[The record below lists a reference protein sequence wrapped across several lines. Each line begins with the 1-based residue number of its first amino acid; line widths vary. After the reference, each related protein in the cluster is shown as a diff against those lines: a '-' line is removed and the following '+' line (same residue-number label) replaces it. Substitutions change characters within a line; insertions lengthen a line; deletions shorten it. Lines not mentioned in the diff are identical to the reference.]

1 MKTSENWMVTIKQN
15 AKYFAFTLILFLA
28 VVNTGCG
35 GGGSSGS
42 SSEVLPR
49 EEIIFNGIGP
59 NGIFDPA
66 LAFDPVTNRIWMSYS
81 EVGDSAMWPG
91 QNTTID
97 TRLAYSDDA
106 GANWYDANLE
116 INTSID
122 VTLPLPQPN
131 NAGTWVNEV
140 SSIVHDPG
148 APAEER
154 WKILSH
160 HYLTI
165 NGVTHY
171 EIGWIAMKTA
181 PSPEGPWSTERKLFA
196 GALYDSASYGAPE
209 VQLDQLDPELNFCQI
224 FSEPGMVSTAEA
236 LYVVLL
242 GIDPTVGNRIILL
255 KWSYPNPSGEW
266 QYLGSFLL
274 GNLDG
279 PLFGYDAFTAPD
291 MFIKGTTHYLITSP
305 RTGNKYLG
313 TFVFEI
319 EDLDSATLIR
329 TGVVPDLI
337 MELYGSDGSHNGAA
351 GYVAEAT
358 ASGIIYSEVFITPT
372 PFFRIYASHRNP

>member
-1 MKTSENWMVTIKQN
+1 MIL
-15 AKYFAFTLILFLA
+15 LIA

-42 SSEVLPR
+42 SSGSSGALSP
-49 EEIIFNGIGP
+49 EEITFNGIGP
-59 NGIFDPA
+59 DGIFDPA
-66 LAFDPVTNRIWMSYS
+66 LAFDPGTSRIWMSYS

-106 GANWYDANLE
+106 GATWQDAGLE
-116 INTSID
+116 INTALD
-122 VTLPLPQPN
+122 VILPLPSPN
-131 NAGTWVNEV
+131 DAGTWVHEV
-140 SSIVHDPG
+140 SSIVYDPG
-148 APAEER
+148 APAAER
-154 WKILSH
+154 WKILWH

-165 NGVTHY
+165 NGATHY

-181 PSPEGPWSTERKLFA
+181 PAPDGTWSAERKLFA
-196 GALYDSASYGAPE
+196 GALYDSVTYGAPE
-209 VQLDQLDPELNFCQI
+209 VQLDQLDPELNNCQV
-224 FSEPGMVSTAEA
+224 FSEPGMVATADA

-255 KWSYPNPSGEW
+255 KWPYPNPSGEW
-266 QYLGSFLL
+266 QYLGSLLL
-274 GNLDG
+274 GNVDG

-291 MFIKGTTHYLITSP
+291 IFIKGSTHYLIISP
-305 RTGNKYLG
+305 RTGTKYLG

-319 EDLDSATLIR
+319 EDLDAATLIR
-329 TGVVPDLI
+329 TGGVPDLVI
-337 MELYGSDGSHNGAA
+337 ELYGEDGSHNGAA

-358 ASGIIYSEVFITPT
+358 ASGIIYSEVFITPS